1 MKAKS
6 GDRLVIKSHKIG
18 DPMRYA
24 EILEVQGKNSE
35 PPYLV
40 RWSDG
45 HESVVYPGPDAV
57 IETRNAN
64 RSLASQ

>member
-1 MKAKS
+1 MKAKA

-24 EILEVQGKNSE
+24 EILEVQGENNE
-35 PPYLV
+35 PPYRV
-40 RWSDG
+40 RWTDG

-57 IETRNAN
+57 VEQKKAGRAK
-64 RSLASQ
+64 AS

>member
-1 MKAKS
+1 MYAKP

-18 DPMRYA
+18 DPMRDA
-24 EILEVQGKNSE
+24 EILEVRGDKGA

-57 IETRNAN
+57 VETKK
-64 RSLASQ
+64 ASRAKAS

>member
-1 MKAKS
+1 MHAKP

-18 DPMRYA
+18 DPMRDA
-24 EILEVQGKNSE
+24 EILEVRGEKGA
-35 PPYLV
+35 PPFLV

-57 IETRNAN
+57 VEEKKAGRAK
-64 RSLASQ
+64 AS